1 MSVVPAS
8 SLDEIFGLLASSSG
22 VFDGLDDDDG
32 DAIDILSH
40 SLQTADR
47 TVELAP
53 ADIEL
58 QVAALVHDLGHRV
71 PFARDAADGH
81 PVSGHAVDEHGAAGA
96 ALVRGVLGD
105 DIARLVELHVPA
117 KRYLVTTD
125 DRYAALLSDA
135 STMSLARQGGAMTP
149 RERAAFEADPLA
161 ERALVLRRADE
172 AAKID
177 GRATTPL
184 DTWRRRV
191 SDWAVAP

>member
-8 SLDEIFGLLASSSG
+8 SLDEIFGLLTSSSG
-22 VFDGLDDDDG
+22 VFDGLDGDDG

-40 SLQTADR
+40 SLQAADR
-47 TVELAP
+47 TAELAS

-71 PFARDAADGH
+71 PLAGDVLDGH
-81 PVSGHAVDEHGAAGA
+81 GEAGA

-105 DIARLVELHVPA
+105 DVARLVELHVPA

-125 DRYAALLSDA
+125 GRYAALLSDA
-135 STMSLARQGGAMTP
+135 STTSQARQGGAMTP

-161 ERALVLRRADE
+161 ERAIVLRRADE
-172 AAKID
+172 AAKVD

-184 DTWRRRV
+184 DTWQRRV
-191 SDWAVAP
+191 HDWSVAR